1 MQTNLAE
8 QLFSKIMTWSAEDL
22 TREMPNIEA
31 LAVFK
36 YDQYEQ
42 YFSGMKYIESLA
54 RWLNQF
60 KTQAEKIKAFEFVNK
75 HLIFVSS
82 TELSHFV
89 AISFPDVIRPFIIK
103 KVAAQN
109 GIPEYN
115 VNTIIK
121 SREYQTMLRQ
131 SLFLGLSDGAHTD
144 IFRRSNPE
152 ISNEQIYQTYE
163 ITEKKAK
170 DMLKKLNRG
179 LSDLHNG
186 TKYSDDQNRFHLL
199 FLLDDFSASGIS
211 YLRYEDEDKDYDGK
225 IFRFYKNITD
235 PKNPMY
241 QLIDHSNCHIC
252 VILYIATN
260 QAIDNIQL
268 MIRKV
273 FDSAGIKCDIFCV
286 YRLNNP
292 NISSFSSDTELL
304 KILEDYFDD
313 DIIDEHYEKGKF
325 SHPYLGF
332 DECAL
337 PLILNHNTP
346 NNSIPLLWFE
356 ENRKYWGLFPRVS
369 RHGGVKNGNKKSL

>member
-1 MQTNLAE
+1 MD
-8 QLFSKIMTWSAEDL
+8 WSAEDL

-31 LAVFK
+31 LALFK

-54 RWLNQF
+54 RWLDQF
-60 KTQAEKIKAFEFVNK
+60 KTPAEKLKAFEFINK

-82 TELSHFV
+82 TELNHFV
-89 AISFPDVIRPFIIK
+89 AISFPDVIRPFIVNH
-103 KVAAQN
+103 VASQN
-109 GIPEYN
+109 HFPEYN
-115 VNTIIK
+115 VNKIIK
-121 SREYQTMLRQ
+121 SSEYQTLLRQ

-144 IFRRSNPE
+144 VFRRFNPE

-179 LSDLHNG
+179 LSELHPG
-186 TKYSDDQNRFHLL
+186 QKYADDQNRFRLL

-211 YLRYEDEDKDYDGK
+211 YLRYEDPDKDYDGK

-241 QLIDHSNCHIC
+241 QLIDQSDCHIC

-260 QAIDNIQL
+260 QAIDNIQKN
-268 MIRKV
+268 ISQV
-273 FDSAGIKCDIFCV
+273 FGSAKIKCDIVCV
-286 YRLNNP
+286 YRLDNS
-292 NISSFSSDTELL
+292 NIASFTTDPELM
-304 KILEDYFDD
+304 KIFENYFDK
-313 DIIDEHYEKGKF
+313 DIIDEHYEKGECKR
-325 SHPYLGF
+325 PYLGF
-332 DECAL
+332 DECTL

-346 NNSIPLLWFE
+346 NNSLPLLWFE
-356 ENRKYWGLFPRVS
+356 ENRKFWGLFPRVS
-369 RHGGVKNGNKKSL
+369 RHGGVKNGNKESL

>member
-31 LAVFK
+31 LALFK

-54 RWLNQF
+54 RWLDQF
-60 KTQAEKIKAFEFVNK
+60 KTQAEKIKAFEFINK

-103 KVAAQN
+103 KVADQN

-121 SREYQTMLRQ
+121 SQEYQTLLRQ

-144 IFRRSNPE
+144 IFRRYNPE

-179 LSDLHNG
+179 LSDLHQK
-186 TKYSDDQNRFHLL
+186 KYSDDENKFRLL

-211 YLRYEDEDKDYDGK
+211 YLRYEEDEKDYDGK
-225 IFRFYKNITD
+225 IDRFYKNITD
-235 PKNPMY
+235 TTNKMSH
-241 QLIDHSNCHIC
+241 LIDQTDCHIC

-260 QAIDNIQL
+260 QAIDNIQK
-268 MIRKV
+268 MITKV
-273 FDSAGIKCDIFCV
+273 FDSAKIKCDIFCV
-286 YRLNNP
+286 YRLDNS
-292 NISSFSSDTELL
+292 NISSFTTDTELI
-304 KILEDYFDD
+304 KILEHYFDE
-313 DIIDEHYEKGKF
+313 DIIDEHYEKGKCT
-325 SHPYLGF
+325 HPYLGF

-356 ENRKYWGLFPRVS
+356 ENRKCWGLFPRVS